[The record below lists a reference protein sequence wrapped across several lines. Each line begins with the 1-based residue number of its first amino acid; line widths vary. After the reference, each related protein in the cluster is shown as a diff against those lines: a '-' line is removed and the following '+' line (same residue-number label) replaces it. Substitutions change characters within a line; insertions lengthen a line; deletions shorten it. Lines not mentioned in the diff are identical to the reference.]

1 MKYKYLER
9 IYRQMLVFETSPT
22 GKERIEKDV
31 QYVYRMFS
39 KNLVDTDSLHFIRD
53 LTKDI
58 IWFTPKDCYVETF
71 KLLMAEFYNLTEIK
85 EDEVQLYSERY
96 HTTFEIYNDPENRS
110 LKKFFEKLV
119 KK

>member
-1 MKYKYLER
+1 
-9 IYRQMLVFETSPT
+9 MLVFKTSPT

-85 EDEVQLYSERY
+85 EDEVPLYSERY

-110 LKKFFEKLV
+110 LKKFFETLV
-119 KK
+119 KE

>member
-1 MKYKYLER
+1 
-9 IYRQMLVFETSPT
+9 MLVFETSPT

-71 KLLMAEFYNLTEIK
+71 KLLMVEFYNLTAISE
-85 EDEVQLYSERY
+85 EEVQLYSERY

-119 KK
+119 KE

>member
-1 MKYKYLER
+1 
-9 IYRQMLVFETSPT
+9 MLVFETSPT

-85 EDEVQLYSERY
+85 EEEVQLYSERY

-119 KK
+119 KE